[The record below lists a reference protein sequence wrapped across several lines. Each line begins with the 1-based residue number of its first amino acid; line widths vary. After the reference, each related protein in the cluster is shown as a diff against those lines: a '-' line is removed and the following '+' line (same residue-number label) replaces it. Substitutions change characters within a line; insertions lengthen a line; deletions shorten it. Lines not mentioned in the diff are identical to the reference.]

1 MSTSRRSR
9 SLLRAPWE
17 EITASRPDE
26 RLFVLLDDEAMPVG
40 LALVRHL
47 GDTSMSFVRYFVV
60 DEQRRGGG
68 HGSALLKALVD
79 HLREAGRSMLLL
91 DVEDPD
97 GRPDDS
103 PERRDDLRR
112 IEFYRRQGVDLL
124 AVRDYAPPDHGQ
136 EGEEP
141 ALLLMG
147 ASLRRILQRRP
158 WARPRAGW
166 CSPARRGHRRV
177 PRPLRARPRPSG
189 RAGDAAGI
197 GFVARDPQ
205 PDRHHRGRL
214 TRRGRPALRPRA
226 VQASAGGNHPLG
238 RRPPER
244 RGRRPAAR
252 RNGTPRR

>member
-1 MSTSRRSR
+1 MNEHRLVAFSGLDSAHQASVRHVYES
-9 SLLRAPWE
+9 SFPLALRAPWE

-26 RLFVLLDDEAMPVG
+26 RLLVLLDDEAMPVG

-147 ASLRRILQRRP
+147 ASLRAPSSDGLGLDPVPVGAALRDAVTAVYRDRYGLDP
-158 WARPRAGW
+158 DHPVVRAT
-166 CSPARRGHRRV
+166 
-177 PRPLRARPRPSG
+177 LRASG
-189 RAGDAAGI
+189 
-197 GFVARDPQ
+197 
-205 PDRHHRGRL
+205 L
-214 TRRGRPALRPRA
+214 
-226 VQASAGGNHPLG
+226 
-238 RRPPER
+238 
-244 RGRRPAAR
+244 
-252 RNGTPRR
+252 